1 MSGTELIQCVRIYLN
16 EHDQAEGRPLYLAA
30 LERLRRE
37 GATGATVLR
46 GIAGFGAGSRLRTS
60 GIADFTPAPIVIE
73 WVDRAERVARVLPAL
88 DDLLPDALITI
99 EDLRAYRAVLR
110 SVGPFGDRTVGQ
122 MMAREVAAATR
133 DMPLRAAAELMI
145 ERAQP
150 LLPVLDDR
158 GGVVG
163 VLSDGDLVRRAGLA
177 LPPRLFGALTAD
189 ERRAVLDLLA
199 PGVVAATLTAD
210 PRSAYVES
218 PVPLAIS
225 PMIEWGFELLPV
237 LDRDGRL
244 AGLFGVEQA
253 LRAGLWNADVAADSA
268 GPASHSNHAA
278 GPSTGSGG
286 AAGPDGPPGAL
297 ENGERERAVRAAEPP
312 TPVSLVMQR
321 AVPTI
326 AAATPLA
333 EALARLLAAP
343 DRFLVVLDAGRLVG
357 TLTDLHLARTL
368 GEPLRSA
375 WLAALRVPAVPLPTV
390 LDGAGAEL
398 TAGRLAE
405 PNTPSIDAQAPLD
418 AAIQHILAGGYERLL
433 VLDDQGEVAGL
444 LARRSL
450 LRALSQASA
459 A

>member
-1 MSGTELIQCVRIYLN
+1 MSGTEGIQRVRIYLN
-16 EHDQAEGRPLYLAA
+16 ERDQAASQPLYLAA

-37 GATGATVLR
+37 GATGATALR
-46 GIAGFGAGSRLRTS
+46 GVAGFGAGSRLRTS

-99 EDLRAYRAVLR
+99 EDLRAYRAELR
-110 SVGPFGDRTVGQ
+110 SGGPFGDRTVGE
-122 MMAREVAAATR
+122 MMVREVAAATP
-133 DMPLRAAAELMI
+133 DMSLRAAAELMI
-145 ERAQP
+145 ARAQP

-158 GGVVG
+158 GGLVG

-199 PGVVAATLTAD
+199 PGAVAATLTAD

-244 AGLFGVEQA
+244 AGMFGVEQA
-253 LRAGLWNADVAADSA
+253 LRAGLRNADAATDSA
-268 GPASHSNHAA
+268 SA
-278 GPSTGSGG
+278 G
-286 AAGPDGPPGAL
+286 
-297 ENGERERAVRAAEPP
+297 ENDARTIRAAEPP
-312 TPVSLVMQR
+312 TPVGLVMQR
-321 AVPTI
+321 VMPTI
-326 AAATPLA
+326 TADTPLA
-333 EALARLLAAP
+333 EVLARLLAAP
-343 DRFLVVLDAGRLVG
+343 DRFLVVLDAGRPVG
-357 TLTDLHLARTL
+357 TLTDLYLARRL
-368 GEPLRSA
+368 GEPLRTT
-375 WLAALRVPAVPLPTV
+375 WLAALRIPAVPLPTV
-390 LDGAGAEL
+390 LEGADAEL
-398 TAGRLAE
+398 TAGGLAE
-405 PNTPSIDAQAPLD
+405 PNTPSIDAQATLD
-418 AAIQHILAGGYERLL
+418 VAIQRMLAGGYQRLL
-433 VLDDQGEVAGL
+433 VLDDQGQIAGL

-450 LRALSQASA
+450 LRALAQASA